1 MVHSGYEASAVD
13 HTFSGLRGLW
23 ATAKATL
30 SGKYEDPDA
39 LALLNEPSKPVHAY
53 NPLVQIDS
61 SKGQLTETRV

>member
-23 ATAKATL
+23 ATVKAGFSTT
-30 SGKYEDPDA
+30 YADPDA
-39 LALLNEPSKPVHAY
+39 LEFLNEPVKPVYSY

-61 SKGQLTETRV
+61 SKTQMEETRA

>member
-30 SGKYEDPDA
+30 SGKYEDSDA
-39 LALLNEPSKPVHAY
+39 IAMLNEPVKPVHAY

-61 SKGQLTETRV
+61 TKPQLTGTRA